1 MKKFSKEWIWYIP
14 GILLGAIAGYIYY
27 HFWGCN
33 GTCLITS
40 SPVKS
45 TIYGAIMGGLFNS
58 MFKPA
63 KKEVKITADQPAEQ
77 EQQ

>member
-1 MKKFSKEWIWYIP
+1 MKTNMKELKWYIP

-27 HFWGCN
+27 HFWGCD

-45 TIYGAIMGGLFNS
+45 TIYGAVMGGLLNS

-63 KKEVKITADQPAEQ
+63 KKATNTTADQGAER
-77 EQQ
+77 EA

>member
-1 MKKFSKEWIWYIP
+1 MKKNIREMKWFIP
-14 GILLGAIAGYIYY
+14 GIILGAIAGYIYY
-27 HFWGCN
+27 YFWGCD

-45 TIYGAIMGGLFNS
+45 TIYGAFMGGLLNN

-63 KKEVKITADQPAEQ
+63 KKETNTTANPRAEN
-77 EQQ
+77 